1 MSTAPKKYEVYW
13 LTIEFDGDIKPR
25 PWVVLEDATT
35 DTVLMATIS
44 TKMDLMNR
52 REDLEL
58 PDSDPE
64 FQSSS
69 LKSTSHV
76 IRDSVADI
84 PRRFVEGKRRGLL
97 AAEQRRKLDA
107 WIFFWETK

>member
-1 MSTAPKKYEVYW
+1 MPPQKYEVYW
-13 LTIEFDGDIKPR
+13 LTIEFDGDTKPR
-25 PWVVLEDATT
+25 PWVVLEDATP

-58 PDSDPE
+58 PDSDPD
-64 FQSSS
+64 FKASS

-76 IRDSVADI
+76 VRDSVAAI
-84 PRRFVEGKRRGLL
+84 PRDLVEGKKRGSL

-107 WIFFWETK
+107 WIFFWETR